1 MVPALRSPKQGK
13 DGEPSKVRRST
24 AGHARR
30 KTSGEARPLRRDATF
45 FYVVACVACCGFS
58 LFRFSGGIE
67 APLLRLG
74 PRSVA
79 PRPVRDDW
87 TLRQSRGALQILHAR
102 TSPMIQ
108 TVRQLSRLT
117 SLSNRFSA
125 PTSTLSIRDGSL
137 HLALPLR
144 RASINANRMKFA
156 EIQTKRSSPG
166 RIKKIPGIYFGA
178 AGKFSACP
186 KRKTPLVRAA
196 FTVAQESALRF
207 SSSP

>member
-1 MVPALRSPKQGK
+1 MVPALRSSKQGK
-13 DGEPSKVRRST
+13 DGEPSKVRRDT
-24 AGHARR
+24 VGHARR
-30 KTSGEARPLRRDATF
+30 KTPGEACLLGRGVAF
-45 FYVVACVACCGFS
+45 FYVVAGVACCGFS

-87 TLRQSRGALQILHAR
+87 TLRQTHEALQTFRAR

-117 SLSNRFSA
+117 SLSYRFSA
-125 PTSTLSIRDGSL
+125 PTSTLSIRDGAL

-144 RASINANRMKFA
+144 HPSINANRMKFA

-166 RIKKIPGIYFGA
+166 RIKKFSEFISGRPE
-178 AGKFSACP
+178 KFPRSP
-186 KRKTPLVRAA
+186 KEKRRSL
-196 FTVAQESALRF
+196 E
-207 SSSP
+207 